1 MKKEKLYYTEIEK
14 IFYKYV
20 FEQLIK
26 ESETE
31 IKIVKI
37 INELNFEYIIN
48 EIYYDIYKYIDIN
61 NKFTRKSFYRKV
73 EKILYKNSQEIY
85 SNILILGEPNIE
97 YYLVEKDFEKTINKI
112 IKKIFKKKKIKKDN
126 SNNIE
131 RENIL
136 DWFAR
141 MNFKYFKY
149 YKKSGTDI
157 DVFSFYLPGSD
168 EKFNSIELYNLYN
181 LDISDDLY
189 NRWLKAIN
197 ENNDYNKNIKDEIR

>member
-1 MKKEKLYYTEIEK
+1 M
-14 IFYKYV
+14 
-20 FEQLIK
+20 K

-37 INELNFEYIIN
+37 INELKFEYIIN

-73 EKILYKNSQEIY
+73 EKILYKNSQKIF
-85 SNILILGEPNIE
+85 SVILMLGEPNIE

-112 IKKIFKKKKIKKDN
+112 IKKIFKKKKFKEGD

-136 DWFAR
+136 DWVAR
-141 MNFKYFKY
+141 MNFKY
-149 YKKSGTDI
+149 YKKSGTNI
-157 DVFSFYLPGSD
+157 DAFLFYLPGSE
-168 EKFNSIELYNLYN
+168 EKFTSIELDNLYN

-189 NRWLKAIN
+189 KRWLKSIN
-197 ENNDYNKNIKDEIR
+197 ENNDYKKNIKDEIR